1 MIVVKK
7 TMLPIKRSRVVI
19 AKSNDL
25 FVIEVSIEQ
34 TDDFDKYP
42 PDGIKATF
50 RILKSSDGVE
60 ENELVVLIDNHKPF
74 DYHEH
79 DKLPEEHNSRKRIG
93 ANNWQEA
100 WQLFDLKVKEVIK

>member
-7 TMLPIKRSRVVI
+7 PTLPIIRSRVVTT
-19 AKSNDL
+19 KSNDL

-34 TDDFDKYP
+34 TEDFDKYP

-50 RILKSSDGVE
+50 RILKSSGGVE
-60 ENELVVLIDNHKPF
+60 ENELVVLIDNHRPF
-74 DYHEH
+74 NYHEH
-79 DKLPEEHNSRKRIG
+79 DKLPEEHNSRKRIE